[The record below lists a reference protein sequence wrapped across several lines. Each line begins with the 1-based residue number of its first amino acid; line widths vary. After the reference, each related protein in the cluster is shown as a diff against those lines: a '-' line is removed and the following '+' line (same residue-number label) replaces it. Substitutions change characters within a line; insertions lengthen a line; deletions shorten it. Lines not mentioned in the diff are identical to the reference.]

1 MCWKC
6 RTAYTTQMTLT
17 ASLPLETAAGD
28 SLRHLLEC
36 LQVTD
41 ALIDR
46 VVLCAQEQ
54 HVQAG
59 TLPRRFVVPLEGI
72 AAPYAS
78 KGVKA
83 EPGGAAIGAKT
94 NGDAQQA
101 DGAQE
106 QTAAMDELPSGE
118 LRHQEAAAASPA
130 KESAGDRKAHK
141 KHHRRHHKHRSKEH
155 KEKRRHKHQSPEG
168 AAEDSAA
175 QTEGAVHDD
184 ADSEVEPLASVTE
197 RVLSRF
203 GLAGQGSAGKTA
215 RGSVMDRLGPSKVKR
230 ASG

>member
-1 MCWKC
+1 M
-6 RTAYTTQMTLT
+6 
-17 ASLPLETAAGD
+17 
-28 SLRHLLEC
+28 
-36 LQVTD
+36 
-41 ALIDR
+41 
-46 VVLCAQEQ
+46 
-54 HVQAG
+54 QAG
-59 TLPRRFVVPLEGI
+59 TLPRRFVVPLDGI

-78 KGVKA
+78 KEVKA
-83 EPGGAAIGAKT
+83 EPGSAPVGAVT
-94 NGDAQQA
+94 NGGLQQA
-101 DGAQE
+101 DGAQ
-106 QTAAMDELPSGE
+106 QQPAAMDDLPSGE
-118 LRHQEAAAASPA
+118 LTHPEAAAASPTE
-130 KESAGDRKAHK
+130 ESARDRKAHK

-155 KEKRRHKHQSPEG
+155 KDKRRHKQQSPDG

-203 GLAGQGSAGKTA
+203 GLAGQRSAGKTV